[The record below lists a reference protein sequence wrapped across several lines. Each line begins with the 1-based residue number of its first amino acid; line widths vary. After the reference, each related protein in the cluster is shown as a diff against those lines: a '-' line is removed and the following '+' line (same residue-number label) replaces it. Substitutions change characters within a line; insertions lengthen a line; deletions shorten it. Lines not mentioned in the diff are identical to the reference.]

1 MGAVSRGICAGG
13 KAQVQVLPFN
23 HDTGLWSVEKRADQ
37 PMAHEAV
44 TEFWSRSPEEVLSR
58 LGSSPQGLSSGEAR
72 ARLREEGPNLL
83 EPSRQKGILSLLLN
97 QFRSPIILILA
108 FAASVSFF
116 LHDPTDG
123 IIILSIILVSGLLGF
138 WQEKGAAD
146 AVAELLSLVK
156 IKTRVLR
163 DGKPADID
171 VEELVPGDVVL
182 LSAGSSVPGDCLILE
197 STDLFVDEA
206 VLTGETFPV
215 EKAAGVMPAGTP
227 LKDRKN
233 SLFMGTHVISGEARA
248 VVVLTGRDTEF
259 GKISDR
265 LRLKPAETE
274 FERGVRHFG
283 YLLME
288 ATLVLVLFI
297 FAVNVAFH
305 RPILDSLLFSLAL
318 AVGLTPQLLPA
329 IISVN
334 LSHGARRMAR
344 SKVIVKVLASIENF
358 GSMNVLCS
366 DKTGTLTQGEVHL
379 ASALGPDGLDSP
391 RVMQLGC
398 LNAALE
404 TGFSNPI
411 DEALRRE
418 CALDVGEFRKL
429 GEIPYDFVRK
439 RLTVLVAGKEGALMV
454 TKGALDKVL
463 EVCTQ
468 AEVSEG
474 KTVSL
479 DSVAADI
486 ERIFREESGRGFRV
500 LGVAYRHLEGK
511 DSLTREDERDMV
523 FAGLLTFFDPPK
535 PGVRETV
542 HRLEQLGVR
551 IKVITG
557 DNRLVAK
564 RTAEEIGLQDT
575 ALLTGSEISSMSEE
589 ALLKRVQEVGI
600 FAEIEPNQKERIIQ
614 ALKKAGSVVGFMGD
628 GINDAPALHAADVG
642 ISVEDAVDVA
652 KEAAQIVLLEKD
664 LDVLVQGVVEG
675 RKTFNNTLKY
685 VFMATSANFGNM
697 FSMAGASL
705 FLPFLPMLPG
715 QILLTNLLTD
725 FPEMGIAT
733 DEVDQELVERPRRW
747 DIKFIRRFMLVF
759 GPLSSIFDYL
769 TFGVLLWLLHA
780 DVRQFRTGWFVESV
794 VSAALIVLVVRT
806 RKPFFR
812 SRPGKFLAVATFLV
826 IMASLSL
833 PFFPLGEVFGFQ
845 RLPLTFFPVLLLIVC
860 LYVLG
865 AEATK
870 RIFYGRHPW

>member
-1 MGAVSRGICAGG
+1 
-13 KAQVQVLPFN
+13 
-23 HDTGLWSVEKRADQ
+23 VEKRADQ

-123 IIILSIILVSGLLGF
+123 IIILSIILMSGLLGF

-156 IKTRVLR
+156 IKARVLR
-163 DGKPADID
+163 DGKPVDID

-215 EKAAGVMPAGTP
+215 EKRPGVVPADTP
-227 LKDRKN
+227 LSGREN
-233 SLFMGTHVISGEARA
+233 ALFKGTHVISGEAHA
-248 VVVLTGRDTEF
+248 VVVLTGRDTQF

-265 LRLKPAETE
+265 LQLRPAETE

-344 SKVIVKVLASIENF
+344 NKVIVKVLASIENF

-366 DKTGTLTQGEVHL
+366 DKTGTLTRGEVSL
-379 ASALGPDGLDSP
+379 SSALGPTGESSAKAML
-391 RVMQLGC
+391 LGC
-398 LNAALE
+398 LNAAFE
-404 TGFSNPI
+404 TGFANPI

-418 CALDVGEFRKL
+418 CSIDLEGVGKLD
-429 GEIPYDFVRK
+429 EIPYDFVRK
-439 RLTVLVAGKEGALMV
+439 RLTVLVSGEDGPLMV

-463 EVCTQ
+463 EVCAH
-468 AEVSEG
+468 AEVPDG

-479 DSVAADI
+479 EAVAGDI
-486 ERIFREESGRGFRV
+486 ERVFREQSEQGLRV
-500 LGVAYRHLEGK
+500 LGVAYRRLDGR
-511 DSLTREDERDMV
+511 DSISREDEREMI
-523 FAGLLTFFDPPK
+523 FSGLLAFSDPPK
-535 PGVRETV
+535 PGVLDTV
-542 HRLEQLGVR
+542 RHLEDLGVKL
-551 IKVITG
+551 KVITG
-557 DNRLVAK
+557 DNRLAAARLGK
-564 RTAEEIGLQDT
+564 
-575 ALLTGSEISSMSEE
+575 
-589 ALLKRVQEVGI
+589 EVGLHEAVLLAGPEMHSLSDEGLLNRVNDVDI
-600 FAEIEPNQKERIIQ
+600 FAEIEPNQKERIIL
-614 ALKKAGSVVGFMGD
+614 ALRKAGNVVGFMGD

-642 ISVEDAVDVA
+642 ISVNGAVDVA
-652 KEAAQIVLLEKD
+652 KEAAQIVLLERD
-664 LDVLVQGVVEG
+664 LDVLVQGVAEG
-675 RKTFNNTLKY
+675 RRTFNNTLKY

-705 FLPFLPMLPG
+705 FLSFLPMLPG

-733 DEVDQELVERPRRW
+733 DNVDEELVARPRRW

-759 GPLSSIFDYL
+759 GPLSSLFDFL
-769 TFGVLLWLLHA
+769 TFGALLLMLHA
-780 DVRQFRTGWFVESV
+780 DARQFRTGWFMESV
-794 VSAALIVLVVRT
+794 ISASLIVLVVRT

-812 SRPGKFLAVATFLV
+812 SRPGRFLGVATLLV
-826 IMASLSL
+826 VFTALSL
-833 PFFPLGEVFGFQ
+833 PFTPLGDVFGFQ
-845 RLPLTFFPVLLLIVC
+845 GLPPVFFPLLALIVL

-865 AEATK
+865 AEVTK
-870 RIFYGRHPW
+870 RAFYRRFPS

>member
-1 MGAVSRGICAGG
+1 MVDES
-13 KAQVQVLPFN
+13 L
-23 HDTGLWSVEKRADQ
+23 
-37 PMAHEAV
+37 
-44 TEFWSRSPEEVLSR
+44 TEFWSLSPEEALRR
-58 LGSSPQGLSSGEAR
+58 LGSSSAGLSSGEAR
-72 ARLREEGPNLL
+72 SRLNRYGPNLL
-83 EPSRQKGILSLLLN
+83 RPEKRKGKFSLLVN

-123 IIILSIILVSGLLGF
+123 MIILSIILVSGMLGF

-146 AVAELLSLVK
+146 AVAGLLSLVR
-156 IKTRVLR
+156 IKALVLR
-163 DGKPADID
+163 DGKAVESD

-182 LSAGSSVPGDCLILE
+182 LSAGSSIPGDCLLLE

-215 EKAAGVMPAGTP
+215 EKNPGAVPADTP
-227 LKDRKN
+227 LSGREN
-233 SLFMGTHVISGEARA
+233 ALFMGTHVISGEARA

-259 GKISDR
+259 GKISHR
-265 LRLKPAETE
+265 LQLKPAETE

-283 YLLME
+283 FLLME
-288 ATLVLVLFI
+288 ATLVLVIFI

-334 LSHGARRMAR
+334 LSHGARRMAQ

-366 DKTGTLTQGEVHL
+366 DKTGTITRGEVNL
-379 ASALGPDGLDSP
+379 SSALGPRGEASS
-391 RVMQLGC
+391 RAMRLGC
-398 LNAALE
+398 LNAAME

-418 CALDVGEFRKL
+418 CALDPGGFRKL
-429 GEIPYDFVRK
+429 DEIPYDFVRK
-439 RLTVLVAGKEGALMV
+439 RLTVLVAAKEGTLMV

-468 AEVSEG
+468 AEVAEG
-474 KTVSL
+474 KLVSL
-479 DSVAADI
+479 ESLAGDI
-486 ERIFREESGRGFRV
+486 DRVFREQSAQGLRV
-500 LGVAYRHLEGK
+500 LGVAYRLLDGR
-511 DSLTREDERDMV
+511 DSISREDEREMI
-523 FAGLLTFFDPPK
+523 FSGMLTFFDPPK

-542 HRLEQLGVR
+542 QRLENLGVKL
-551 IKVITG
+551 KVITG
-557 DNRLVAK
+557 DNRLAAG
-564 RTAEEIGLQDT
+564 RLAEEVGLQRPV
-575 ALLTGSEISSMSEE
+575 LLAGPEMRRMSDE
-589 ALLKRVQEVGI
+589 ALLGRVREVDV
-600 FAEIEPNQKERIIQ
+600 FAEIDPNQKERIIL
-614 ALKKAGSVVGFMGD
+614 ALKKAGNVVGFLGD

-642 ISVEDAVDVA
+642 ISVDGAVDAA
-652 KEAAQIVLLEKD
+652 KDAAQIVLLERD
-664 LDVLVQGVVEG
+664 LDVLVQGVAEG
-675 RKTFNNTLKY
+675 RRTFNNTLKY

-705 FLPFLPMLPG
+705 FLSFLPMLPG

-733 DEVDQELVERPRRW
+733 DNVDEDLVERPRRW
-747 DIKFIRRFMLVF
+747 DIGFIRRFMLVF
-759 GPLSSIFDYL
+759 GPLSSLFDFL
-769 TFGVLLWLLHA
+769 TFGALLLLLHA
-780 DVRQFRTGWFVESV
+780 DARQFRTGWFMESV
-794 VSAALIVLVVRT
+794 VSASLIVLVVRT

-812 SRPGKFLAVATFLV
+812 SRPGKFLAVATLLV
-826 IMASLSL
+826 VLTALSL

-845 RLPLTFFPVLLLIVC
+845 RLPLAFFPVLALIVC

-865 AEATK
+865 AEVTK
-870 RIFYGRHPW
+870 RAFYRRFPS

>member
-1 MGAVSRGICAGG
+1 MIDESLA
-13 KAQVQVLPFN
+13 
-23 HDTGLWSVEKRADQ
+23 
-37 PMAHEAV
+37 
-44 TEFWSRSPEEVLSR
+44 EFWSLSPEEALSR
-58 LGSSPQGLSSGEAR
+58 LDSSPAGLSSGEAR
-72 ARLREEGPNLL
+72 SRLKRYGANLL
-83 EPSRQKGILSLLLN
+83 KPERKKGALSLLAN

-123 IIILSIILVSGLLGF
+123 IIILSIILVSGMLGF

-146 AVAELLSLVK
+146 AVAGLLSLVK
-156 IKTRVLR
+156 VKASVLR
-163 DGKPADID
+163 DGNPEEID

-182 LSAGSSVPGDCLILE
+182 LSAGSSIPADCLLLE

-215 EKAAGVMPAGTP
+215 EKKPGTALADTP
-227 LKDRKN
+227 LPGREN
-233 SLFMGTHVISGEARA
+233 ALFMGTHVISGQARA
-248 VVVLTGRDTEF
+248 VVILTGRDTEF

-265 LRLKPAETE
+265 LQLKPAETE
-274 FERGVRHFG
+274 FERGVRRFG

-288 ATLVLVLFI
+288 VTLVLVLFI

-366 DKTGTLTQGEVHL
+366 DKTGTLTRGEVNL
-379 ASALGPDGLDSP
+379 SSTLDPRGEASMK
-391 RVMQLGC
+391 VMRLGC

-418 CALDVGEFRKL
+418 CALDPDEFRKL
-429 GEIPYDFVRK
+429 DEIPYDFVRK
-439 RLTVLVAGKEGALMV
+439 RLTVLVSAREGNLMV

-468 AEVSEG
+468 AEVAEG
-474 KTVSL
+474 KLVSL
-479 DSVAADI
+479 DSVAGDI
-486 ERIFREESGRGFRV
+486 DRVFREQSARGLRV
-500 LGVAYRHLEGK
+500 LGVAYRPLDGR
-511 DSLTREDERDMV
+511 DSISREDEREMV
-523 FAGLLTFFDPPK
+523 FSGMLTFFDPPK
-535 PGVRETV
+535 PGVPETV
-542 HRLEQLGVR
+542 QRLENLGVKL
-551 IKVITG
+551 KVITG
-557 DNRLVAK
+557 DNRLAAG
-564 RTAEEIGLQDT
+564 RLAEEVGLQRPV
-575 ALLTGSEISSMSEE
+575 LLAGPEMRHMSDE
-589 ALLKRVQEVGI
+589 ALLSRVREVDV
-600 FAEIEPNQKERIIQ
+600 FAEIEPNQKERIIL
-614 ALKKAGSVVGFMGD
+614 ALKKAGNVVGFMGD

-642 ISVEDAVDVA
+642 ISVDGAVDVA
-652 KEAAQIVLLEKD
+652 KEAAQIVLLERD
-664 LDVLVQGVVEG
+664 LDVLVQGVTEG

-705 FLPFLPMLPG
+705 FLSFLPMLPG

-733 DEVDQELVERPRRW
+733 DNVDEELVERPRRW
-747 DIKFIRRFMLVF
+747 DIRFIRRFMMVF
-759 GPLSSIFDYL
+759 GPLSSLFDFL
-769 TFGVLLWLLHA
+769 TFGALLFLLHA
-780 DVRQFRTGWFVESV
+780 DAREFRTGWFMESV
-794 VSAALIVLVVRT
+794 VSASLIVLVVRT

-812 SRPGKFLAVATFLV
+812 SRPGKFLAVATLAV
-826 IMASLSL
+826 VLAALSL
-833 PFFPLGEVFGFQ
+833 PFFPLGEVFGF
-845 RLPLTFFPVLLLIVC
+845 RKLPLTFFPVLALIVC
-860 LYVLG
+860 LYVLA

-870 RIFYGRHPW
+870 RAFYRRQRV